1 LYAIRRQ
8 TSHEKISSQT
18 FRADVEM
25 GNCLEFWSVAYLGLD
40 DELFSDELGWDYFS
54 DSVIDHLHDRRSLLI
69 QQSREL

>member
-8 TSHEKISSQT
+8 TSLEKNSSQT

-40 DELFSDELGWDYFS
+40 DELFSDELGWDYF
-54 DSVIDHLHDRRSLLI
+54 LTMSLI
-69 QQSREL
+69 IYMTGTVY